1 MNAQVITIG
10 DELLI
15 GQTIDTNSAF
25 IGSEL
30 SKAGFDIMKKI
41 SIHDRRD
48 DILNTFREVLGKAE
62 LVMITGGL
70 GPTSDD
76 ITKQTICEFFD
87 TRLVLH
93 NRTLVMI
100 EEMMSRRGIEMNENN
115 MRQAMVPESCKV
127 IPNERGTAPGM
138 LFEKNG
144 TMFIFMPG
152 VPFEMK
158 YMFTEYVLPILKERF
173 TSQII
178 IHRNIMTYG
187 APEAHLAALLSNFE
201 TELPAEISLAYLP
214 SSGVI
219 KLRLTAKGN
228 NRELLT
234 GITNEQVT
242 KLYRIIPELIYAE
255 DEKSLEKIIGEMLNK
270 RKLTLSTAESCTGG
284 RIAEMI
290 TSIPGSSS
298 YFRGSVIAYDNSVK
312 KHLLGVPDDIMK
324 KYGAVSRQIAE
335 QMASRVRKLIGTDFS
350 VATSGIA
357 GPDGGTDSKPVGT
370 VWIAVSSDMGTIAE
384 KYIYG
389 SDRIQ
394 NILRFSNAALNL
406 LRLQIIRQ

>member
-1 MNAQVITIG
+1 MNAQIITIG

-30 SKAGFDIMKKI
+30 SSIGFDITRKI

-48 DILNTFREVLGKAE
+48 DILQTFSGVTGKTE
-62 LVMITGGL
+62 LVMVTGGL

-87 TRLVLH
+87 TRLVL
-93 NRTLVMI
+93 NKSVLTMI
-100 EEMMSRRGIEMNENN
+100 EEMMRRRGVQMNENN
-115 MRQAMVPESCKV
+115 RMQAMVPESCRV
-127 IPNERGTAPGM
+127 IQNERGTAPGM
-138 LFEKNG
+138 LFEKDK

-158 YMFTEYVLPILKERF
+158 YMMTEHILPILKERF
-173 TSQII
+173 TSQVI
-178 IHRNIMTYG
+178 IHKNIMTYG
-187 APEAHLAALLSNFE
+187 APEARLAEMLSGFE
-201 TELPAEISLAYLP
+201 KELPGEISLAYLP

-219 KLRLTAKGN
+219 KLRLTAKGTD
-228 NRELLT
+228 RDLLT
-234 GITNEQVT
+234 GIIVEQVK
-242 KLYRIIPELIYAE
+242 KLYRTIPELIYGE
-255 DEKSLEKIIGEMLNK
+255 DEKSLEKVIGELLK
-270 RKLTLSTAESCTGG
+270 ERKQTVSTAESCTGG
-284 RIAEMI
+284 KIAEMI
-290 TSIPGSSS
+290 TSIAGSSA
-298 YFRGSVIAYDNSVK
+298 YYKGSVIAYDNSLK
-312 KHLLGVPDDIMK
+312 KHLLGVPDDLIK
-324 KYGAVSRQIAE
+324 KYGAVSRQVVE
-335 QMASRVRKLIGTDFS
+335 QMALGARKLMGTDFS

-357 GPDGGTDSKPVGT
+357 GPDGGTDSKPVGM
-370 VWIAVSSDMGTIAE
+370 VWIAVSSDKGTIAE

-389 SDRIQ
+389 SERIQ

>member
-1 MNAQVITIG
+1 MNAQIITIG

-30 SKAGFDIMKKI
+30 SSIGFDITRKI

-48 DILNTFREVLGKAE
+48 DILQTFSGVTGKTE
-62 LVMITGGL
+62 LVLVTGGL

-87 TRLVLH
+87 TRLVL
-93 NRTLVMI
+93 NKSVLTMI
-100 EEMMSRRGIEMNENN
+100 EEMMRRRGVQMNENN
-115 MRQAMVPESCKV
+115 RMQAMVPESCRV
-127 IPNERGTAPGM
+127 IQNERGTAPGM
-138 LFEKNG
+138 LFEKDK

-158 YMFTEYVLPILKERF
+158 YMMTEHILPILKERF
-173 TSQII
+173 TSQVI
-178 IHRNIMTYG
+178 IHKNIMTYG
-187 APEAHLAALLSNFE
+187 APEARLAEMLSGFE
-201 TELPAEISLAYLP
+201 KELPGEISLAYLP

-219 KLRLTAKGN
+219 KLRLTAKGTD
-228 NRELLT
+228 RDLLT
-234 GITNEQVT
+234 GIIVEQVK
-242 KLYRIIPELIYAE
+242 KLYRTIPELIYGE
-255 DEKSLEKIIGEMLNK
+255 DEKSLEKVIGELLK
-270 RKLTLSTAESCTGG
+270 ERKQTVSTAESCTGG
-284 RIAEMI
+284 KIAEMI
-290 TSIPGSSS
+290 TSIAGSSE
-298 YFRGSVIAYDNSVK
+298 YYKGSVIAYDNSVK
-312 KHLLGVPDDIMK
+312 KHLLGVPDDLIR
-324 KYGAVSRQIAE
+324 KYGAVSRQVVE
-335 QMASRVRKLIGTDFS
+335 QMASGARKLMGTDFS

-357 GPDGGTDSKPVGT
+357 GPDGGTDSKPVGM
-370 VWIAVSSDMGTIAE
+370 VWIAVSSDKGTIAE

-389 SDRIQ
+389 SERIQ

>member
-1 MNAQVITIG
+1 MNAQIITIG

-30 SKAGFDIMKKI
+30 SSIGFDITRKI

-48 DILNTFREVLGKAE
+48 DILQTFSGVTGKTE
-62 LVMITGGL
+62 LVMVTGGL

-87 TRLVLH
+87 TRLVL
-93 NRTLVMI
+93 NKSVLTMI
-100 EEMMSRRGIEMNENN
+100 EEMMRRRGVQMNENN
-115 MRQAMVPESCKV
+115 RMQAMVPESCRV
-127 IPNERGTAPGM
+127 IQNERGTAPGM
-138 LFEKNG
+138 LFEKDK

-158 YMFTEYVLPILKERF
+158 YMMTEHILPMLKERF
-173 TSQII
+173 TSQVI
-178 IHRNIMTYG
+178 IHKNIMTYG
-187 APEAHLAALLSNFE
+187 APEARLAEMLSGFE
-201 TELPAEISLAYLP
+201 KELPGEISLAYLP

-219 KLRLTAKGN
+219 KLRLTAKGTD
-228 NRELLT
+228 RDLLT
-234 GITNEQVT
+234 GIIVEQVK
-242 KLYRIIPELIYAE
+242 KLYRTIPELIYGE
-255 DEKSLEKIIGEMLNK
+255 DEKSLEKVIGELLK
-270 RKLTLSTAESCTGG
+270 ERKQTVSTAESCTGG
-284 RIAEMI
+284 KIAEMI
-290 TSIPGSSS
+290 TSIAGSSA
-298 YFRGSVIAYDNSVK
+298 YYKGSVIAYDNSLK
-312 KHLLGVPDDIMK
+312 KHLLGVPDDLIK
-324 KYGAVSRQIAE
+324 KYGAVSRQVVE
-335 QMASRVRKLIGTDFS
+335 QMALGARKLMGTDFS

-357 GPDGGTDSKPVGT
+357 GPDGGTDSKPVGM
-370 VWIAVSSDMGTIAE
+370 VWIAVSSDKGTIAE

-389 SDRIQ
+389 SERIQ